1 MKNELM
7 NPTLLSQEY
16 DEYSSESFP
25 ADFPTGSPLSGKE
38 NDLFYVQSL
47 NIGDLDQISSQS
59 KKIRKKRTAYQRI
72 DDDIRIE
79 LWEAVRQRGESLKAA
94 AKRLNINYSSAKS
107 IFYTFRKEGRILKKN
122 AFEKSIKA
130 CQFEMNTREMN
141 QISDSSLI
149 PFQSINGNNMPLLD
163 LLPKTDFKEPF
174 IPALNDNDPES
185 PMHGLVENFNHLI
198 LHNQLPKENEISKMK
213 IPSFPSSIKNV
224 FSFNDIGPFRSP
236 NNPKYNQKS
245 VVSLAPVQNPIN
257 PLERLKQ
264 LDNFYMNYSNSPL
277 SGGGANIANSCSNP
291 GSRSICQNEFDSFT
305 DMVNALQTRPTEDIK
320 SEIYIPKP
328 VRFNA
333 IPLPHEKIEGSQNRT
348 ETTDWNGAFDNA
360 AIDTFQTFIDARVLF
375 SDACKKVSYLN
386 NLVQIQKS
394 GISLNESNKIVDK

>member
-1 MKNELM
+1 MKNE
-7 NPTLLSQEY
+7 PTNFSLFSQEF
-16 DEYSSESFP
+16 DDFVSDSFSTGLGSSP
-25 ADFPTGSPLSGKE
+25 RSGKE
-38 NDLFYVQSL
+38 NDLSFVQSL
-47 NIGDLDQISSQS
+47 NLADFDSTSSQS

-72 DDDIRIE
+72 DDDLRVE

-130 CQFEMNTREMN
+130 CQFEMSTIEMN
-141 QISDSSLI
+141 SVNNNSLT
-149 PFQSINGNNMPLLD
+149 PFQNFNGNIMPLSD
-163 LLPKTDFKEPF
+163 LFSKRDFQEST
-174 IPALNDNDPES
+174 IPSLSDNDPAS

-198 LHNQLPKENEISKMK
+198 LHNQLSKENDNSKIK
-213 IPSFPSSIKNV
+213 IPSFPTVIKTPIS
-224 FSFNDIGPFRSP
+224 FSDMASYYSP
-236 NNPKYNQKS
+236 NNSQCAQKPIISLIPAQNQI
-245 VVSLAPVQNPIN
+245 NN
-257 PLERLKQ
+257 PLEKLKQ

-277 SGGGANIANSCSNP
+277 SGGGANIIKDYSNP

-305 DMVNALQTRPTEDIK
+305 DMVNALQTRSSEELK

-333 IPLPHEKIEGSQNRT
+333 TPLLHEKIEGNQNKS
-348 ETTDWNGAFDNA
+348 ETVDWNGTVENA
-360 AIDTFQTFIDARVLF
+360 AIDTFKTFMDAQVLF
-375 SDACKKVSYLN
+375 SDAWKKVSYLN

-394 GISLNESNKIVDK
+394 GISPAHHTK